1 MNISHL
7 PPGGI
12 KGGGID
18 ALLVGILTEFKPL
31 FGLFEGTVAAVD
43 GRATDAAISFCNMI
57 IWVWDCNHGYY
68 WHNHA

>member
-1 MNISHL
+1 LNISHL

-43 GRATDAAISFCNMI
+43 GDFMI
-57 IWVWDCNHGYY
+57 
-68 WHNHA
+68 